1 MTRNGSVAPLSEECG
16 RKADGVRHT
25 VQRRVGAMLV
35 TASLL
40 SVSGA
45 AAATSGRV
53 TRSFVVDVE
62 PGNATMLGTIEI
74 VGNEPKEKGDKT
86 RVDLSITPAG
96 LAEGKPVAGD
106 KKKSKGTAPKTHE
119 LHVDVTVSA
128 KDAVQSIEVSDLN
141 FDGYRDLW
149 ILRENSAEGAR
160 YEAFIFDP
168 KSGKFSQ
175 SAFSSELG
183 KLTNPELDPLAK
195 HYTSRRTGESPTR
208 VVHRVTQGKL
218 SVIESCEFK
227 PSAKPADGA
236 TQGTLTKKKLVDG
249 TMSVSSKEVAIPKGF
264 NPCE

>member
-1 MTRNGSVAPLSEECG
+1 
-16 RKADGVRHT
+16 
-25 VQRRVGAMLV
+25 MLV
-35 TASLL
+35 TATLL

-45 AAATSGRV
+45 SAATGGRS

-62 PGNATMLGTIEI
+62 PGNAAMLGTIEI

-86 RVDLSITPAG
+86 RVDLSITPAS
-96 LAEGKPVAGD
+96 LAEGKPAAAD
-106 KKKSKGTAPKTHE
+106 KKKSKGTPPKTHE

-128 KDAVQSIEVSDLN
+128 KDAVQSVEVSDLN

-149 ILRENSAEGAR
+149 LLREVSAEGAR

-175 SAFSSELG
+175 SSFSSELG
-183 KLTNPELDPLAK
+183 KLPNPELDPLAK
-195 HYTSRRTGESPTR
+195 HFTSRRTGDSPSR
-208 VVHRVTQGKL
+208 VVHRVSQGKL
-218 SVIESCEFK
+218 NVIESCEFK
-227 PSAKPADGA
+227 PSAKPTTDGA

-249 TMSVSSKEVAIPKGF
+249 NLSVLSKDVAIPKGF